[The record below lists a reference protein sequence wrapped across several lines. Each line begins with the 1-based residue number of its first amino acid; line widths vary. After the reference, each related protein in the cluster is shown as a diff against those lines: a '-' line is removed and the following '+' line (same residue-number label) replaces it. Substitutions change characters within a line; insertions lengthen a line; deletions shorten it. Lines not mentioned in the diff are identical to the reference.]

1 VRDKENDHEVLIEL
15 MIMNPMTK
23 TLSAKQYRDYVDCMG
38 LANLFDTLFSFSWL
52 SRYFSLCYS

>member
-23 TLSAKQYRDYVDCMG
+23 TLSAKQYRDHVDRMG
-38 LANLFDTLFSFSWL
+38 LANSFDTLFSFS
-52 SRYFSLCYS
+52 